1 MKIKLDKSTLITI
14 LSRASSAVLGVLV
27 LFLLSQKLT
36 QVEQGYYFTFYSVL
50 ALQFIFDLGFSTI
63 IKQFVGSEV
72 GKYKLALKCRNDG
85 IAGSITDNIKLLEMI
100 RFIIKWYS
108 LLVVV
113 ISVILIVIGLL
124 FFKQSEDNVNWFF
137 PWIVI
142 VIFTAVNL
150 FNLALLSVCEGLDK
164 ILQVSKVILLQ
175 SLIAPIGVI
184 IALYLDLKLYSPSV
198 GLFIKILISF
208 FGILY
213 IAGPILRTAFC
224 NASSNSFVWKKDM
237 LPMQWRM
244 FVSILCG
251 YIILQLFTPLS
262 FKFLGAIY
270 AGQIGLS
277 LNVIQLIVSISSV
290 VYLIKIP
297 IYSSLIGE
305 NKVADANQ
313 LFRSNAKI
321 SFSLLATIFIIFLS
335 FIYLS
340 TSLNLPYLAELSSR
354 FLPLKELF
362 LLCIAYFIYMLF
374 SSLASFS
381 RCFREELFLK
391 QSIFTSLF
399 IIIGFSLTIT
409 KFQGIGL
416 ILTFLCVNLLYCLP
430 NGYKI
435 YTQQLKEKIN

>member
-1 MKIKLDKSTLITI
+1 MKIKLDKPTLITI
-14 LSRASSAVLGVLV
+14 LSRVSSAMLGVLV

-72 GKYKLALKCRNDG
+72 GKYKLAKQCGNENTE
-85 IAGSITDNIKLLEMI
+85 GSITDNIKLLEMI
-100 RFIIKWYS
+100 RFIVKWYS
-108 LLVVV
+108 LVVV
-113 ISVILIVIGLL
+113 AISIILIIIGLL
-124 FFKQSEDNVNWFF
+124 FFKQSEDNVNWVF
-137 PWIVI
+137 PWVVI
-142 VIFTAVNL
+142 VIFTSVNL

-184 IALYLDLKLYSPSV
+184 IALYFDLKLYSPSV

-208 FGILY
+208 FGIVY
-213 IAGPILRTAFC
+213 IAGPILRTALFS
-224 NASSNSFVWKKDM
+224 ADSNSFMWKKDM

-251 YIILQLFTPLS
+251 YIILQMFTPLS

-290 VYLIKIP
+290 VYLIKVP
-297 IYSSLIGE
+297 VYSSLIGE
-305 NKVADANQ
+305 NKVAEANK
-313 LFRSNAKI
+313 LFQSNAKI
-321 SFSLLATIFIIFLS
+321 SFSLLATIFIMFLA
-335 FIYLS
+335 FVYLS
-340 TSLNLPYLAELSSR
+340 ASFNLPYFTELTGR

-362 LLCIAYFIYMLF
+362 LLCISYFIYMLF

-381 RCFREELFLK
+381 RCFKEELFLK
-391 QSIFTSLF
+391 QSILTSLF

-409 KFQGIGL
+409 KFQGVGL

-430 NGYKI
+430 NGYII
-435 YTQQLKEKIN
+435 YTQQLKEKMN